1 MLKAV
6 FYARFHPERGPSAVH
21 QYPDGSIIPGLSDQD
36 ESQQTLVSWS
46 DVSAYII
53 PPYEICNR
61 PFSICADGHRV
72 LGFPIS
78 LEDPKYERN
87 RFTFNLC
94 FVLDEE
100 ADARPFLCVVN
111 KTAAFFQALEEED
124 GLLQTEEDLPGLRW
138 AGEEGYP
145 AESTGVVYKRLK
157 SIVED
162 LNAYEETCIRLNSYH
177 VFNLRL
183 VHPQPPPPK
192 VQAWDVPLLIRDLP
206 SPDHWTWDLT
216 LQRIHPY
223 LDGVKPIQR
232 IAELADVELKLVKRA
247 VRELVF
253 HHRALLLD
261 LFHFQAIYTPTKDFA
276 WFVADTEMQEECAR
290 YISLPPT
297 STTTTNTHEAPSL
310 IPASL
315 LITLYTSLSPSTP
328 LHTFI
333 QTHYTTLLTH
343 RIDIRRFITFGT
355 TKGFL
360 RRVHRYALALDGIYS
375 KTQTSRT
382 GKGSAKMEGSSSPVT
397 TKSKSRSNED
407 AVREFERAWRR
418 AAMSSGWAT
427 PPAEPPPLAAR
438 RGRGLGDGE
447 EEGEDEVVEEKLRD
461 FLDGR
466 HSFDEMRLA
475 LRVSARE
482 LVERLGS
489 GRFGEV
495 LVFNK

>member
-6 FYARFHPERGPSAVH
+6 FYARFHPERGPAIVH
-21 QYPDGSIIPGLSDQD
+21 QYPNGSIIAALADQD
-36 ESQQTLVSWS
+36 DSRQTLVSWS
-46 DVSAYII
+46 DASAYII
-53 PPYEICNR
+53 PPYEVCNR

-87 RFTFNLC
+87 RFTFNVC
-94 FVLDEE
+94 FVLDE
-100 ADARPFLCVVN
+100 DLDTRPWLGVVN
-111 KTAAFFQALEEED
+111 KTAAFVQALEEED

-145 AESTGVVYKRLK
+145 AESTGVVYKLLK

-177 VFNLRL
+177 VLNLRL

-206 SPDHWTWDLT
+206 SPEHWTWDLT
-216 LQRIHPY
+216 LQRIHSY
-223 LDGVKPIQR
+223 LDGVNPIQR

-247 VRELVF
+247 VRELLY

-261 LFHFQAIYTPTKDFA
+261 LFHFQAIYTPTRDFA
-276 WFVADTEMQEECAR
+276 WFVADVEMQEECAR

-297 STTTTNTHEAPSL
+297 STTTTTNTHEAPSL

-315 LITLYTSLSPSTP
+315 LIALYTSLAPSTP
-328 LHTFI
+328 LHSFV
-333 QTHYTTLLTH
+333 QTHYTALLAH

-375 KTQTSRT
+375 RTQTSRT
-382 GKGSAKMEGSSSPVT
+382 GKGSAKTEGSSPA
-397 TKSKSRSNED
+397 KSKSKSNED

-427 PPAEPPPLAAR
+427 PPAEPPALLPPAAGGENGAR
-438 RGRGLGDGE
+438 E
-447 EEGEDEVVEEKLRD
+447 EELEEKLRG

-466 HSFDEMRLA
+466 HCCDEMMLA
-475 LRVSARE
+475 LRVSERK
-482 LVERLGS
+482 LVERMES
-489 GRFGEV
+489 GRLGEV

>member
-6 FYARFHPERGPSAVH
+6 FYARFHPERGPAIVH
-21 QYPDGSIIPGLSDQD
+21 QYPNGSIIAALADQD
-36 ESQQTLVSWS
+36 DSRQTLVSWS

-53 PPYEICNR
+53 PPYEVCNR

-87 RFTFNLC
+87 RFTFNVC

-100 ADARPFLCVVN
+100 LDTRPWLGIVN
-111 KTAAFFQALEEED
+111 KTATFVQALEEED

-145 AESTGVVYKRLK
+145 AESTGVVYKLLK

-177 VFNLRL
+177 VLNLRL

-206 SPDHWTWDLT
+206 SPEHWTWDLT
-216 LQRIHPY
+216 LQRIHSY
-223 LDGVKPIQR
+223 LDGR

-247 VRELVF
+247 VRELV
-253 HHRALLLD
+253 HHDRAFLLD
-261 LFHFQAIYTPTKDFA
+261 LFHFQAIYTPTRDFA
-276 WFVADTEMQEECAR
+276 WFVADVEMQEECAR

-315 LITLYTSLSPSTP
+315 LITSPSPPPLPSTP
-328 LHTFI
+328 SSK
-333 QTHYTTLLTH
+333 LT
-343 RIDIRRFITFGT
+343 
-355 TKGFL
+355 
-360 RRVHRYALALDGIYS
+360 
-375 KTQTSRT
+375 
-382 GKGSAKMEGSSSPVT
+382 
-397 TKSKSRSNED
+397 
-407 AVREFERAWRR
+407 
-418 AAMSSGWAT
+418 T
-427 PPAEPPPLAAR
+427 PPYSPTASTSAA
-438 RGRGLGDGE
+438 
-447 EEGEDEVVEEKLRD
+447 
-461 FLDGR
+461 
-466 HSFDEMRLA
+466 S
-475 LRVSARE
+475 
-482 LVERLGS
+482 
-489 GRFGEV
+489 
-495 LVFNK
+495 

>member
-6 FYARFHPERGPSAVH
+6 FYARFHPERGPAIVH
-21 QYPDGSIIPGLSDQD
+21 QYPNGSIIAALADQD
-36 ESQQTLVSWS
+36 DSRQTLVSWS

-53 PPYEICNR
+53 PPYEVCNR

-87 RFTFNLC
+87 RFTFNVC

-100 ADARPFLCVVN
+100 LDTRPWLGIVN
-111 KTAAFFQALEEED
+111 KTATFVQALEEED

-145 AESTGVVYKRLK
+145 AESTGVVYKLLK

-177 VFNLRL
+177 VLNLRL

-206 SPDHWTWDLT
+206 SPEHWTWDLT
-216 LQRIHPY
+216 LQRIHSY
-223 LDGVKPIQR
+223 LDGVNPIQR

-247 VRELVF
+247 VRELV
-253 HHRALLLD
+253 HHDRAFLLD
-261 LFHFQAIYTPTKDFA
+261 LFHFQAIYTPTRDFA
-276 WFVADTEMQEECAR
+276 CPFF
-290 YISLPPT
+290 
-297 STTTTNTHEAPSL
+297 NPSL
-310 IPASL
+310 TPHNL
-315 LITLYTSLSPSTP
+315 SLSPSTP
-328 LHTFI
+328 LHSFV
-333 QTHYTTLLTH
+333 QTHYTALLAH

-360 RRVHRYALALDGIYS
+360 RRVHRYALALDNNLGLRS
-375 KTQTSRT
+375 ETSRT
-382 GKGSAKMEGSSSPVT
+382 GEDSSPA
-397 TKSKSRSNED
+397 KSKSKSNED
-407 AVREFERAWRR
+407 AVREFERAWKR

-427 PPAEPPPLAAR
+427 PPAEPPPMMVRAAGE
-438 RGRGLGDGE
+438 GRGVGADE
-447 EEGEDEVVEEKLRD
+447 EEEVDESLRG

-466 HSFDEMRLA
+466 HCLDEMRLA
-475 LRVSARE
+475 LRVSERE

-495 LVFNK
+495 LIFNK